1 MAEAACINVVDGAV
15 VMCPCVN
22 PDDVA
27 DTDTGTDT
35 VVDNAEVPAAAPGIE
50 LAPVIKK
57 NIPDSVWLSTN
68 GKGQTIAS
76 YLDLGLWAL
85 YQCQY

>member
-57 NIPDSVWLSTN
+57 IYQIQF
-68 GKGQTIAS
+68 GFRQTARVK
-76 YLDLGLWAL
+76 L
-85 YQCQY
+85 